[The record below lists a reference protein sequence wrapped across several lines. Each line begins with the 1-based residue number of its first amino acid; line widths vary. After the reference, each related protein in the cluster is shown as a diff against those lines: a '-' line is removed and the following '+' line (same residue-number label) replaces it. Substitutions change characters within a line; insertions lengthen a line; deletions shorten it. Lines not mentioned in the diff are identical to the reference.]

1 MSTSYEY
8 WDELC
13 ERVKK
18 LRDQCYTI
26 LQIEDETG
34 IDYEDILWAI
44 AQDERLQEMRM
55 RESLEKHNYLA
66 HVLREEDIE

>member
-1 MSTSYEY
+1 MTIELRDE

-18 LRDQCYTI
+18 LRNQGYTV

-34 IDYEDILWAI
+34 IDYEDILWAVARYVKHYGFGGYTFMI
-44 AQDERLQEMRM
+44 LEEMTVI
-55 RESLEKHNYLA
+55 EEK
-66 HVLREEDIE
+66 

>member
-1 MSTSYEY
+1 MTMELRNE

-18 LRDQCYTI
+18 LRDQGYTV

-44 AQDERLQEMRM
+44 HQEVLLQEMK
-55 RESLEKHNYLA
+55 EALEKRNEIYTEA
-66 HVLREEDIE
+66 

>member
-8 WDELC
+8 WDDIC
-13 ERVKK
+13 IRVQR
-18 LRDQCYTI
+18 LRAQGYTV

-44 AQDERLQEMRM
+44 HQEVLLQEMK
-55 RESLEKHNYLA
+55 EALEKRNEIQTEA
-66 HVLREEDIE
+66 

>member
-1 MSTSYEY
+1 MELRGE
-8 WDELC
+8 WEELC

-18 LRDQCYTI
+18 LRDQGYTV

-44 AQDERLQEMRM
+44 HQEVLLQEMK
-55 RESLEKHNYLA
+55 EALEKRN
-66 HVLREEDIE
+66 EI

>member
-18 LRDQCYTI
+18 LRDQGYTI

-34 IDYEDILWAI
+34 IDYEDILWAVSKLETMGFI
-44 AQDERLQEMRM
+44 GED
-55 RESLEKHNYLA
+55 REEHNYRV
-66 HVLREEDIE
+66 HGLREEDIE

>member
-1 MSTSYEY
+1 MTMELRNE

-13 ERVKK
+13 ERVRR
-18 LRDQCYTI
+18 LRVRGYTI

-44 AQDERLQEMRM
+44 HQEVLLQEMK
-55 RESLEKHNYLA
+55 ESLEK
-66 HVLREEDIE
+66 RTEI

>member
-1 MSTSYEY
+1 MELRNE

-18 LRDQCYTI
+18 LRDQGYTV

-44 AQDERLQEMRM
+44 HQEVLLQEMK
-55 RESLEKHNYLA
+55 EALEKRNEIYTEA
-66 HVLREEDIE
+66 

>member
-18 LRDQCYTI
+18 LRDQGYTV

-44 AQDERLQEMRM
+44 HQEVLLQEMK
-55 RESLEKHNYLA
+55 EALEKRNETYI
-66 HVLREEDIE
+66 EE

>member
-1 MSTSYEY
+1 MATSYEY

-13 ERVKK
+13 ERVQR
-18 LRDQCYTI
+18 LRDQGYTV

-44 AQDERLQEMRM
+44 HQEVLLQEMK
-55 RESLEKHNYLA
+55 EALEKRN
-66 HVLREEDIE
+66 EI

>member
-1 MSTSYEY
+1 MTMELRGE
-8 WDELC
+8 WEELC

-18 LRDQCYTI
+18 LRDQGYTI

-44 AQDERLQEMRM
+44 HQEVLLQEMK
-55 RESLEKHNYLA
+55 EALEKRN
-66 HVLREEDIE
+66 EI

>member
-8 WDELC
+8 WDELL

-18 LRDQCYTI
+18 LRDQGYTI

-44 AQDERLQEMRM
+44 HQEVLLGEMK
-55 RESLEKHNYLA
+55 EALEKRNETYI
-66 HVLREEDIE
+66 EE

>member
-13 ERVKK
+13 ERVQR
-18 LRDQCYTI
+18 LRVRGYTI

-44 AQDERLQEMRM
+44 HQEVLLGEMK
-55 RESLEKHNYLA
+55 EALEKRN
-66 HVLREEDIE
+66 EI

>member
-1 MSTSYEY
+1 MTIELRNE

-13 ERVKK
+13 ERVQR
-18 LRDQCYTI
+18 LREQNYTI

-44 AQDERLQEMRM
+44 HQGELLASMKEA
-55 RESLEKHNYLA
+55 LEQ
-66 HVLREEDIE
+66 R